1 MAFGSEYKSGS
12 GAYFGAPIA
21 IASEN
26 PLDPRMVV
34 ENYSDLIKLNSWAIQ
49 GTDTGNKGFNTAYH
63 GMITAVKAPADKAG
77 LYQLVKSSESS
88 TAKAD
93 LQSYANW
100 QKISV
105 SEAEFTAILNRVTA
119 VEASDAKKLDKD
131 FVTQS
136 SQGTLGEGTTF
147 AARSDNTPE
156 ATNVYITGKQI
167 KDFAAAAVSDK
178 GTFADDTA
186 LKAAYPTPEDGW
198 SATVLSTGT
207 TWISTGG
214 QWTDSGKANGVT
226 SVNGK
231 SGNVTLVAADI
242 DDVLS
247 DTETDEHIQA
257 AFTADR
263 TDLTTTAKSVV
274 GGINEVKAA
283 TTKNAGDIAANATA
297 IASKQDS
304 TINLEIQGA
313 TAATVT
319 DALTSLDTA
328 LTSVKSTADDA
339 AKKDASNIEAATWK
353 TVLGYQNAD
362 EVATAVN
369 NGITTNEYSTLATTA
384 KTVKGAIEE
393 LKTAVDSK
401 ASSSD
406 FTALQG
412 KVTTLETTVGNAES
426 GLVKDVADNTA
437 AINTANTNIAK
448 KQNAAISLEGIEAK
462 TVEGAL
468 TEIKNATTTNATAI
482 AGKADKATTLAGYNI
497 GDAYTKTEVDT
508 ELGKKQD
515 TLVGYKEEINGV
527 GSTVKIGVEEAN
539 SGDITIGYG
548 TIAINGDLSGSAL
561 SKLIPASES
570 AVDTKIPTEKAVA
583 TAVAGINTTVAGKAD
598 KATTLAGYNIGDAYT
613 KTEVNTELDKKVSIA
628 SVYNDDSRQIT
639 TNVNT
644 NKNGIQLQVNSSTG
658 GSNHINIDTD
668 AIDIAV
674 NPGSGIGE
682 FKLNSYDVHA
692 TAYNIRL
699 DAEVISG
706 TAISTSIPASESAVD
721 TKLPSEK
728 AVATAIESVKAVA
741 STAYKYKGSDT
752 YENII
757 VKENPVVGDVWNS
770 TTANGVYP
778 KGTNYAWN
786 GTEWDAL
793 GGEVDLSA
801 YQVKAITVGETS
813 TTVEAAINAN
823 KTAID
828 THVAKQDNPHNV
840 TAAQVGLANVDN
852 TADAD
857 KPVSTAQQ
865 AALDL
870 KQDKTDNTLATT
882 SKTVVGA
889 INEVKGVAD
898 AAAKADASNITVA
911 TWKTK
916 LGFITADEVP
926 EQVQPNWNATSG
938 KGQILN
944 KPDINSYSNN
954 GVYVEVGRSAIETS
968 ETPVYTPT
976 TLRLIN
982 GGAVG
987 WQQGVGFTSISIE
1000 AESSLPTYEL
1010 AKDSR
1015 YGKDGFE
1022 ITYYYLLNDDNDS
1035 RGLIKISCIKDT
1047 LIKEIV
1053 LGDPDAVTAD
1063 GNNIKFKYSGVV
1075 RVDHTTYLT

>member
-12 GAYFGAPIA
+12 GAFFGAPIA

-34 ENYSDLIKLNSWAIQ
+34 ENYSDLINLNSWAIQ

-93 LQSYANW
+93 LQSYDNW

-198 SATVLSTGT
+198 SAVVLSTGT
-207 TWISTGG
+207 TWISADG
-214 QWTDSGKANGVT
+214 QWTDSGKSNGVT

-231 SGNVTLVAADI
+231 SGKVTLVAADI

-263 TDLTTTAKSVV
+263 TDLNTTAKTIV

-283 TTKNAGDIAANATA
+283 ATKNAGDIAANATA

-304 TINLEIQGA
+304 TINLEIQGS

-412 KVTTLETTVGNAES
+412 KVTTLETTVGDAEA

-437 AINTANTNIAK
+437 AINAANTNIAK
-448 KQNAAISLEGIEAK
+448 KQNQAISIEGIEAK

-482 AGKADKATTLAGYNI
+482 SGKADKATTLAGYNI
-497 GDAYTKTEVDT
+497 SDAYTKTETSEQITSAVNGAKS
-508 ELGKKQD
+508 ELQTAIDGKVAK
-515 TLVGYKEEINGV
+515 
-527 GSTVKIGVEEAN
+527 S
-539 SGDITIGYG
+539 DITT
-548 TIAINGDLSGSAL
+548 TIAESSV
-561 SKLIPASES
+561 AS
-570 AVDTKIPTEKAVA
+570 DTKV
-583 TAVAGINTTVAGKAD
+583 
-598 KATTLAGYNIGDAYT
+598 
-613 KTEVNTELDKKVSIA
+613 
-628 SVYNDDSRQIT
+628 
-639 TNVNT
+639 
-644 NKNGIQLQVNSSTG
+644 
-658 GSNHINIDTD
+658 
-668 AIDIAV
+668 
-674 NPGSGIGE
+674 
-682 FKLNSYDVHA
+682 
-692 TAYNIRL
+692 
-699 DAEVISG
+699 
-706 TAISTSIPASESAVD
+706 
-721 TKLPSEK
+721 PSEK
-728 AVATAIESVKAVA
+728 AVASAVEEVKAVA

-752 YENII
+752 YENILA
-757 VKENPVVGDVWNS
+757 KESPAVGDVWNS

-828 THVAKQDNPHNV
+828 ANKTAIDAHVAKQDNPHNV
-840 TAAQVGLANVDN
+840 TAAQVGLDKVDN
-852 TADAD
+852 TSDAD
-857 KPVSTAQQ
+857 KPISTATQ
-865 AALDL
+865 AALDS
-870 KQDKTDNTLATT
+870 KQD
-882 SKTVVGA
+882 
-889 INEVKGVAD
+889 
-898 AAAKADASNITVA
+898 
-911 TWKTK
+911 
-916 LGFITADEVP
+916 
-926 EQVQPNWNATSG
+926 
-938 KGQILN
+938 
-944 KPDINSYSNN
+944 NS
-954 GVYVEVGRSAIETS
+954 ALT
-968 ETPVYTPT
+968 
-976 TLRLIN
+976 
-982 GGAVG
+982 
-987 WQQGVGFTSISIE
+987 TSISSTSTDTQYPSAKAVYTYSQASITSTTE
-1000 AESSLPTYEL
+1000 ITITPTASQTATSISGAL
-1010 AKDSR
+1010 AKKAR
-1015 YGKDGFE
+1015 VVVIPNINNIGAVY
-1022 ITYYYLLNDDNDS
+1022 
-1035 RGLIKISCIKDT
+1035 
-1047 LIKEIV
+1047 IKESTEYSSTNPIYPDPTNNV
-1053 LGDPDAVTAD
+1053 YEFTNMQNVKVFVDSIGD
-1063 GNNIKFKYSGVV
+1063 S
-1075 RVDHTTYLT
+1075 VDLVIEYRG